1 MAEKKVQCPECS
13 TVFSIDLPEAQP
25 EDLKAVTI
33 KDIEEILT
41 RKATDTDHRHKTAD
55 EFLDCPEC
63 RLWFDKTALRYQVTE
78 KEPEPAP
85 TEQPEEEPAE
95 KPAEQP
101 AEGDEKPEEKEPEP
115 VAAKP
120 AFGSIFGPKKEVEHE
135 QQE

>member
-13 TVFSIDLPEAQP
+13 SVFRIELPEAQP
-25 EDLKAVTI
+25 EDLKAVTR

-41 RKATDTDHRHKTAD
+41 RKTPDTDHRHKTAD

-63 RLWFDKTALRYQVTE
+63 RLWFDKTALRYQVAE
-78 KEPEPAP
+78 KKPEPAP
-85 TEQPEEEPAE
+85 TPEPTEEE
-95 KPAEQP
+95 PAEQP
-101 AEGDEKPEEKEPEP
+101 AEGEEEPEEKEP

-120 AFGSIFGPKKEVEHE
+120 AIGSVFSPKTGGEHE

>member
-1 MAEKKVQCPECS
+1 MPEKKVQCPECS
-13 TVFSIDLPEAQP
+13 SVFRIELPEAQP
-25 EDLKAVTI
+25 EDLKAVTK

-41 RKATDTDHRHKTAD
+41 RKTPDTDHRHKTAD

-63 RLWFDKTALRYQVTE
+63 RLWFDKTAQHYQVAE

-85 TEQPEEEPAE
+85 PSEPPPEE

-101 AEGDEKPEEKEPEP
+101 AEGEEETEEKEPEP
-115 VAAKP
+115 VAAEP
-120 AFGSIFGPKKEVEHE
+120 AIGSVFSPEKEVEHE

>member
-13 TVFSIDLPEAQP
+13 SVFRIELPEAQL
-25 EDLKAVTI
+25 EDLKAVTR

-63 RLWFDKTALRYQVTE
+63 RLWFDKTALRYQVAE

-85 TEQPEEEPAE
+85 TPEPELEE
-95 KPAEQP
+95 KPAEQS
-101 AEGDEKPEEKEPEP
+101 AEGEEEPEEKEPA
-115 VAAKP
+115 AAKP
-120 AFGSIFGPKKEVEHE
+120 AIGSVFSPEKEVEHE
-135 QQE
+135 QQG

>member
-13 TVFSIDLPEAQP
+13 SVFRIELPEAQP

-41 RKATDTDHRHKTAD
+41 RKPPDTDHRHKTAD

-63 RLWFDKTALRYQVTE
+63 RLWFDKTALRYQVAE
-78 KEPEPAP
+78 KKPEPAP
-85 TEQPEEEPAE
+85 TPEPTEEE
-95 KPAEQP
+95 PAEQP
-101 AEGDEKPEEKEPEP
+101 AEGEEEPEEKEP

-120 AFGSIFGPKKEVEHE
+120 AIGSVFSPEKEVEHE